1 MSRFL
6 PVLLF
11 LLPVAVLADGLPQAP
26 YIQVSGHGELHVIP
40 DMLIVSLTL
49 EKTGMDATAARAD
62 VEARATK
69 ALALARK
76 LGLVDKDIKAP
87 AVTVYPQYEWHSG
100 PDGDGKQV
108 LVGQHVTRGITLTLR
123 DTARYGELVDGLFAA
138 GVTRLDGVSPDRS
151 DRDALQRHAL
161 ADAVTDARAKA
172 EALAGSAGVHLGDV
186 YSISDQSGSRGP
198 RPIMMG
204 AMAMSANRTAAPQ
217 AEYLSGEIEIDAD
230 VQAYYLIGK

>member
-1 MSRFL
+1 MSRLFSL
-6 PVLLF
+6 LLLLF
-11 LLPVAVLADGLPQAP
+11 PVVALADGLPQAP
-26 YIQVSGHGELHVIP
+26 YIQVNGHGELHVAP
-40 DMLIVSLTL
+40 DMLTVSLTL

-62 VEARATK
+62 VETRANK
-69 ALALARK
+69 VLALARK
-76 LGLVDKDIKAP
+76 LGLADKDIKAP

-100 PDGDGKQV
+100 PGGDGKQV

-161 ADAVTDARAKA
+161 ADAVTDAHAKA
-172 EALAGSAGVHLGDV
+172 EALAGSAGINLGAV
-186 YSISDQSGSRGP
+186 YSISDQSGGRGP

-204 AMAMSANRTAAPQ
+204 AMAMSANRNAAPQ

-230 VQAYYLIGK
+230 VQVYYLIGK